1 MSLKI
6 LKPSKNHFISKV
18 SSESKHPKTH
28 MLHGM
33 GLEYIYLQYV
43 YHKFEPL
50 KCRLKSSSPNLTKA
64 HLFFFQAPKPSAPWW
79 WRIDET
85 DRSWQFQMWKIASM
99 PYNIASARPFSS
111 GKQNTTTFDSN
122 VRGGK
127 SGGGVDCFIGDPFF
141 FRGSNPWN
149 SYAHPGSPV
158 SPFFSPVGF
167 PSFTIFFRYGV
178 YHLPKGTTIF

>member
-33 GLEYIYLQYV
+33 GLEYICLQYF

-64 HLFFFQAPKPSAPWW
+64 HLFFFSGPQTLGPMMVADRRNRQELTIPNVKD
-79 WRIDET
+79 RIDALQYRLSKAVLLRKTKHHDIRFE
-85 DRSWQFQMWKIASM
+85 RS
-99 PYNIASARPFSS
+99 R
-111 GKQNTTTFDSN
+111 GKKWGW
-122 VRGGK
+122 GGLFYWG
-127 SGGGVDCFIGDPFF
+127 SVF